1 MTHFGVIAPAFYS
14 HFNALEA
21 LANGLMAR
29 GHRVT
34 FFQQVDAQKWI
45 SEKPIDFHELGA
57 VSHPAGSLAAVI
69 RRAAQPGLLGIRK
82 IIADMAAASD
92 MLCRELPSALTASGI
107 DALLCDQMEGA
118 GGLVAQALKMP
129 YVSIACAL
137 PINRADDIPLSV
149 MPFGYAATPRARSM
163 YRHSANVYD
172 WFMHPHA
179 RVLREHACRLGL
191 VPSGRLDDW
200 LSPAAQISQS
210 LPEFEFTT
218 RTPFTGLHHVGPLRA
233 SGDGTSE
240 ALPDDIDPARP
251 FVFVSLGTL
260 QGGRLRLLC
269 RIARGCRLAGVQAL
283 VAHCGRLSDEQAATV
298 RAAGARWVTDFAP
311 QRAVLERADAVI
323 THGGLN
329 TVMDAI
335 ATRTPMLV
343 MPIAFDQPG
352 VAARV
357 RHAEI
362 GVVVQPQIANAKG
375 IAAKLAMLLNN
386 PGMAARLD
394 ALAGALTRAGGCK
407 RAADI
412 IEAAVTGAAP
422 SVSEFSRVRPFS
434 AQTLESV
441 A

>member
-21 LANGLMAR
+21 LAIELMAR

-34 FFQQVDAQKWI
+34 FFQQADARQWI
-45 SEKPIDFHELGA
+45 GHTRIGFHALGA

-82 IIADMAAASD
+82 VIADMAAASD
-92 MLCRELPSALTASGI
+92 MLCRELPAALTASGV

-118 GGLVAQALKMP
+118 GGVVAQALNMP
-129 YVSIACAL
+129 YASIACAL
-137 PINRADDIPLSV
+137 SINRADDIPLPV
-149 MPFGYAATPRARSM
+149 MPFRYAATPRARSV
-163 YRHSANVYD
+163 YRHSAKVYD
-172 WFMHPHA
+172 WFMLPHT
-179 RVLREHACRLGL
+179 RVLREQAQRLGQL
-191 VPSGRLDDW
+191 PSGRLHDW

-218 RTPFTGLHHVGPLRA
+218 HAPFTGLHHVGPLRV

-260 QGGRLRLLC
+260 QGGRLRLLR

-357 RHAEI
+357 RHAGI
-362 GVVVQPQIANAKG
+362 GLVAQPQIATAKG
-375 IAAKLAMLLNN
+375 IAAKLAMLLNH
-386 PGMAARLD
+386 PGRAARLD
-394 ALAGALTRAGGCK
+394 ALAGALTRAGGCE

-412 IEAAVTGAAP
+412 IEAAITGAAP
-422 SVSEFSRVRPFS
+422 SASEFSRVSPFS
-434 AQTLESV
+434 AQISESV